1 MKIWLPFFTLFLA
14 LHAASYQDPYSV
26 LGVSRQASKS
36 EIQKKYRKLAKQ
48 YHPDVNK
55 DPGAEEKFTE
65 IASAYEQLTK
75 PEAAQQAQQQRQ
87 QQHRGG
93 AHQEFYFNGKKFTF
107 SGGSGGFHGF
117 NDQRREN
124 RDSPTLTVQRFEQIV
139 LPDSF
144 SSIHLA
150 KVTSRWCFLCM
161 EYDQAWPGL
170 MDHFKQ
176 YQMKFW
182 EFPYDSSNL
191 RAKISVYEIPSFLVI
206 ISGRVYHF
214 TKPLTI
220 DNLKTFIVAKI
231 QANLLLTVV
240 DDKGVD
246 AFVEDFSD
254 NKVKL
259 LFISEQIMFS
269 QAMAAFKYKTY
280 YKYGFSFSGSP
291 LSKNIR
297 LIIST
302 GVIIFKEL
310 YPAVSAKE
318 SAVSFTRLDKILL
331 TEKLLILP
339 KVNSPEYFEN
349 VCQINNQLC
358 IIFLLTNVAEYK
370 VLKDSIHS
378 GDLQFQS
385 NQQYSFLYRD
395 TQSEFLQ
402 SLGGPTAEQ
411 NVLIMKRLSV
421 KQAQVHFMYWDIT
434 KPTELRRAIKAVITT
449 PPNTVTLAPVSN
461 ENAPGILD
469 TILEFFHHCSEGLIS
484 QIHVI
489 SLNTWLSL
497 MIIVGIF
504 FISYMISGA
513 AEEEARPRAPSTQ
526 RAEEQRFISEPEVSL
541 VELTPDSV
549 PSLLPL
555 RKSQVTL
562 LIVGDLTKGK
572 DVPLPVRVVSAQLKL
587 LSRNS
592 NFPLAYVSH
601 IEHEAWLLQ
610 YAKISECRL
619 IQGSVIAVNRTK
631 EYFYFFTPIN
641 MDANSSLANLQDR
654 ISLWFERL
662 CEGSLPKHDLVGVDI
677 VNFGSFVSRS
687 RVGLADFK
695 KDI

>member
-1 MKIWLPFFTLFLA
+1 MKIWLLLFPLILLTLQA
-14 LHAASYQDPYSV
+14 NSYQDPYSV
-26 LGVSRQASKS
+26 LGLSRGATKS

-48 YHPDVNK
+48 FHPDVNK
-55 DPGAEEKFTE
+55 DAGAEEKFTE

-75 PEAAQQAQQQRQ
+75 PEAAQTQQRQ

-93 AHQEFYFNGKKFTF
+93 AQQEFYFNGKKFTF

-117 NDQRREN
+117 NNQRREN
-124 RDSPTLTVQRFEQIV
+124 KDSPTLTVKRFEQIV
-139 LPDSF
+139 LPDSY
-144 SSIHLA
+144 STIHLV

-170 MDHFKQ
+170 MDHFKL
-176 YQMKFW
+176 YGMKFW

-220 DNLKTFIVAKI
+220 DNLKIFIVAKI
-231 QANLLLTVV
+231 QANLLLSVV

-259 LFISEQIMFS
+259 IFVSEQIMFP
-269 QAMAAFKYKTY
+269 QAMAAFKYKNY
-280 YKYGFSFSGSP
+280 YKYGFSFSNSP

-297 LIIST
+297 QIIST

-318 SAVSFTRLDKILL
+318 SAVSFPRLDKILL

-349 VCQINNQLC
+349 VCQINNQYC
-358 IIFLLTNVAEYK
+358 IIFILTTSAEYK
-370 VLKDSIHS
+370 VLKDSAHS
-378 GDLQFQS
+378 GELQFQS

-395 TQSEFLQ
+395 AQSDFLQ
-402 SLGGPTAEQ
+402 SLGSLTAEQ
-411 NVLIMKRLSV
+411 NVVVMKRVSV
-421 KQAQVHFMYWDIT
+421 KQAEVHFMYWDIT
-434 KPTELRRAIKAVITT
+434 KPTELRRAIKTALTT
-449 PPNTVTLAPVSN
+449 APPNTVTLAPVTN

-513 AEEEARPRAPSTQ
+513 AEEDIAPRAHNTEQ
-526 RAEEQRFISEPEVSL
+526 RQEEQRFHSEPEVSL
-541 VELTPDSV
+541 VELTTETV

-555 RKSQVTL
+555 RKSQITL

-601 IEHEAWLLQ
+601 IDHEAWLLQ
-610 YAKISECRL
+610 FAKVSECRL
-619 IQGSVIAVNRTK
+619 IQGSVIAINRTK

-641 MDANSSLANLQDR
+641 TEANSSLANLQDR

-677 VNFGSFVSRS
+677 VNFGNLVTR
-687 RVGLADFK
+687 LASK
-695 KDI
+695 KDK

>member
-1 MKIWLPFFTLFLA
+1 MKLWLILFA
-14 LHAASYQDPYSV
+14 LILLVLQVYTYRDPYSV
-26 LGVSRQASKS
+26 LGLSRGASKS

-55 DPGAEEKFTE
+55 DAGAEDKFTE
-65 IASAYEQLTK
+65 IAAAYEELTK
-75 PEAAQQAQQQRQ
+75 PEAAQTQQRQ
-87 QQHRGG
+87 HQHRGG
-93 AHQEFYFNGKKFTF
+93 TQREFYFNGQKFTF
-107 SGGSGGFHGF
+107 SSGSGGFHGF
-117 NDQRREN
+117 NHQRREN
-124 RDSPTLTVQRFEQIV
+124 KDSPTLTVKRFEQVV
-139 LPDSF
+139 LPDSY
-144 SSIHLA
+144 STIHLV

-246 AFVEDFSD
+246 AFMEDFSD

-259 LFISEQIMFS
+259 IFVSEQIMFT
-269 QAMAAFKYKTY
+269 QAMAAFKYKNY

-297 LIIST
+297 QIISS

-318 SAVSFTRLDKILL
+318 AGVSFQRLDKVLL
-331 TEKLLILP
+331 AEKLLILP
-339 KVNSPEYFEN
+339 KINSPEYFED
-349 VCQINNQLC
+349 VCQINTHYC
-358 IIFLLTNVAEYK
+358 IIFILATPADYK
-370 VLKDSIHS
+370 IIKDNIHS
-378 GDLQFQS
+378 GELQFQS

-395 TQSEFLQ
+395 AQREFLEN
-402 SLGGPTAEQ
+402 LNGLTPDQ
-411 NVLIMKRLSV
+411 NVIIMKRISV
-421 KQAQVHFMYWDIT
+421 KQAEVRFIYWDST
-434 KPTELRRAIKAVITT
+434 KPAELRRAIKAALTT
-449 PPNTVTLAPVSN
+449 PSDTVKLAPVLN
-461 ENAPGILD
+461 ENAPGIVD
-469 TILEFFHHCSEGLIS
+469 TILEFFYHCSEGLIS

-504 FISYMISGA
+504 FISYMVSGA
-513 AEEEARPRAPSTQ
+513 AEEDSAPRTQ
-526 RAEEQRFISEPEVSL
+526 HTQQRQEEQRFHSEPEVSL
-541 VELTPDSV
+541 VELSTESV
-549 PSLLPL
+549 LGLLPL
-555 RKSQVTL
+555 RKSQITL

-601 IEHEAWLLQ
+601 VQHEDWLLQ
-610 YAKISECRL
+610 FAQVSECRL
-619 IQGSVIAVNRTK
+619 IQGSVIAINRTK

-641 MDANSSLANLQDR
+641 MDANSSLTNLQDR
-654 ISLWFERL
+654 ITLWFERL
-662 CEGSLPKHDLVGVDI
+662 CEGSLPKHDLVGIDI
-677 VNFGSFVSRS
+677 VNFGNFSTS
-687 RVGLADFK
+687 K
-695 KDI
+695 KDR